1 MDFTLGPEL
10 ESIRAEAKR
19 LCERFDDDYWSAR
32 DEAHEFPWD
41 FYRAFAE
48 QGWLGILVPEAYG
61 GAGLGVLHAGV
72 LLNVVGASAGAQNAA
87 SALHL
92 SIFGMGPVIHH
103 GSEELKRRVLP
114 PTATG
119 ELHVSFG
126 VTEDDAGTDTSRIR
140 TFARRAGDG
149 FVVSGKKVWNS
160 KAQQA
165 QKILLLA
172 RTTPRE
178 ECKRP
183 LDGMTLFLA
192 DLDPKHVEIR
202 PIPKLGRNA
211 VNSNEVYIENLPVA
225 ASDVVGEVGRGF
237 YCLLDGLNPER
248 VVIAAES
255 AGIGR
260 RALEVATRIRFYGR
274 LASEKGVPFLL
285 EAAAYDLANLV
296 EAAAGKVAAR
306 DALLDVL
313 LSIDHEGAENLLGVR
328 RAQIQLATFFL
339 ERGENAPAKRI
350 AADLAS
356 ERRGLLAT
364 AREELERE
372 LSPHYW
378 EITDRGSNFSYLA
391 PERRAK
397 LPEFFALVVQA
408 SRRPAREE

>member
-32 DEAHEFPWD
+32 DEGHEFPWD
-41 FYRAFAE
+41 FYNAFADN
-48 QGWLGILVPEAYG
+48 GWIGVLVPEAYG

-72 LLNVVGASAGAQNAA
+72 LLNTVGASAGAQNAA

-103 GSEELKRRVLP
+103 GSEELKKRVLP

-119 ELHVSFG
+119 KLHVSFG

-211 VNSNEVYIENLPVA
+211 VNSNEVYIENLPVSA
-225 ASDVVGEVGRGF
+225 ADVVGEVGRGF

-248 VVIAAES
+248 IVIAAEA

-260 RALEVATRIRFYGR
+260 RALEVATRYAKGR
-274 LASEKGVPFLL
+274 VVFERPIGQNQAIAHPLAESLSEL
-285 EAAAYDLANLV
+285 EAADLLWQKAAWAYDTKQPAGPLANMAKLRAS
-296 EAAAGKVAAR
+296 EAAFKACDVALQTFGGFGYAR
-306 DALLDVL
+306 EFHVERYWREAR
-313 LSIDHEGAENLLGVR
+313 LS
-328 RAQIQLATFFL
+328 
-339 ERGENAPAKRI
+339 RI
-350 AADLAS
+350 APISNEMIRNFIAEHVL
-356 ERRGLLAT
+356 GL
-364 AREELERE
+364 
-372 LSPHYW
+372 P
-378 EITDRGSNFSYLA
+378 
-391 PERRAK
+391 RAY
-397 LPEFFALVVQA
+397 
-408 SRRPAREE
+408 